1 VPEKIKGTL
10 ALIILKSIHTLI
22 SPKIVHKLYFIATT
36 RHLILLPLE
45 YHVVIIALLTN
56 LQRFFFIA

>member
-10 ALIILKSIHTLI
+10 ALIISKSIHTLI
-22 SPKIVHKLYFIATT
+22 SPKIVHKLYSVATAG
-36 RHLILLPLE
+36 HPMLLPLE
-45 YHVVIIALLTN
+45 YHVVIVALLTD